1 MKASNSK
8 TNRNI
13 PQGNNSFLS
22 RRTVLLSAV
31 SALGGAAAIGGGTGV
46 FSPNAEPT
54 ANGGNVTLYKNP
66 QCDCCEGYADYL
78 RHNGFEVK
86 VIPTNDLTIMGEKY
100 GIPDSLQPCHLS
112 LMAGYVVGGHIP
124 MEVIDRLLSEKPQ
137 ITGITL
143 PGMPQ
148 GTPGMPG
155 KKPDR
160 LTVYEIVKGSPPKV
174 YATV

>member
-13 PQGNNSFLS
+13 TQGNKPLLS
-22 RRTVLLSAV
+22 RRTVLITTVGAV
-31 SALGGAAAIGGGTGV
+31 AGVAAIAGAPGI
-46 FSPNAEPT
+46 FSPNAEPV
-54 ANGGNVTLYKNP
+54 AHRSNVALYKNP
-66 QCDCCEGYADYL
+66 ECQCCEGYADYL

-86 VIPTNDLTIMGEKY
+86 VIPTNDLTLMGEKY
-100 GIPDSLQPCHLS
+100 GISDSLQPCHLS
-112 LMAGYVVGGHIP
+112 LIGGYVVGGHIP
-124 MEVIDRLLSEKPQ
+124 IEVIDRLLSEKPQ
-137 ITGITL
+137 ITGISL

-174 YATV
+174 YATI